1 MQSET
6 WIGLGA
12 SVFTGVS
19 MLPQLIKIYKEK
31 KKGDISFLMLFI
43 LITGLALWVWYGL
56 VKTDW
61 IIIISNAF
69 SLLININI
77 VVLNFIYKNRQ

>member
-1 MQSET
+1 MQLET

-12 SVFTGVS
+12 SVCTGIA

-31 KKGDISFLMLFI
+31 KKGDISYVTLSILMV
-43 LITGLALWVWYGL
+43 GLGLWIWYGCL
-56 VKTDW
+56 KDDW
-61 IIIISNAF
+61 IIIISNSI

-77 VVLNFIYKNRQ
+77 VVLNIIYNKK